1 MQNSK
6 PTPNI
11 KRKKQKENQIII
23 CILTYVNLP
32 VFIPNVY
39 HCWADDANGPLSNAP
54 TPIPLDPKTKM
65 RHDLTAICWLLM
77 QVSTMLHPRIKE
89 AVVDKAISSSF
100 LEFAWGVAVVGSY
113 IVDRKSVV

>member
-1 MQNSK
+1 
-6 PTPNI
+6 
-11 KRKKQKENQIII
+11 
-23 CILTYVNLP
+23 
-32 VFIPNVY
+32 
-39 HCWADDANGPLSNAP
+39 
-54 TPIPLDPKTKM
+54 M

-113 IVDRKSVV
+113 IVWVFQLPNRMVALEKGQASLEKGQASLEKGQASLEKRLCRPSSASR

>member
-39 HCWADDANGPLSNAP
+39 HC
-54 TPIPLDPKTKM
+54 
-65 RHDLTAICWLLM
+65 
-77 QVSTMLHPRIKE
+77 
-89 AVVDKAISSSF
+89 
-100 LEFAWGVAVVGSY
+100 
-113 IVDRKSVV
+113 